1 MDWTQQ
7 AMTESWID
15 EVEHPAARQG
25 RSRPLP
31 AGQVIGAILIAFV
44 LAGLFTTASIVHN
57 GEAMDDGVTRSVV
70 LAVGRPL
77 NSFAQSIG
85 LTRPVAALEAL
96 VNNQALVASNTALTN
111 GSNRILRIPHASPP
125 PTGNQT
131 PPANHTPSATP
142 TPLYPQD
149 VGGVVPVTKPT
160 AANPLRLLVTGDSL
174 STYVGYQLANDVNHK
189 VKVTLKSYD
198 GTGLTRPDFF
208 NWQLAAERLSSQY
221 HPQAV
226 VVVLGGNDGWNMT
239 HDGKYLPWGS
249 QGWITEY
256 ARRVA
261 VVARTFLDHGAQRVY
276 WAGPPTAASAKW
288 NGIFRDLN
296 EAVAMAVRATP
307 GARYVNLYQGT
318 AVNGRYTQVMT
329 IDGKRVNTR
338 QSDGI
343 HFSLAGSQ
351 LPAELFLA
359 SLQREYGPLTSG

>member
-1 MDWTQQ
+1 
-7 AMTESWID
+7 MTKSWID
-15 EVEHPAARQG
+15 EVEHPAAHQG
-25 RSRPLP
+25 RSRPIP
-31 AGQVIGAILIAFV
+31 AGQVVGAILIAFA
-44 LAGLFTTASIVHN
+44 LAGLFTSASIVHN
-57 GEAMDDGVTRSVV
+57 AEAMNDGVTRTVV
-70 LAVGRPL
+70 LAAGRPL
-77 NSFAQSIG
+77 NRFAQSIG

-111 GSNRILRIPHASPP
+111 GSNNILRIPHASPSP
-125 PTGNQT
+125 SVNQGHRPTGHQT
-131 PPANHTPSATP
+131 PGASPSATP

-149 VGGVVPVTKPT
+149 VGGVVPVSKPT
-160 AANPLRLLVTGDSL
+160 AASPLRLLVTGDSL
-174 STYVGYQLANDVNHK
+174 STYVGYQLANDVTHK

-239 HDGKYLPWGS
+239 HDGKFLTWGS

-296 EAVAMAVRATP
+296 EAVATAVRATP
-307 GARYVNLYQGT
+307 GARFVNLYDGT

-343 HFSLAGSQ
+343 HFSLPGAQ

-359 SLQREYGPLTSG
+359 SLQREYGPLTAG